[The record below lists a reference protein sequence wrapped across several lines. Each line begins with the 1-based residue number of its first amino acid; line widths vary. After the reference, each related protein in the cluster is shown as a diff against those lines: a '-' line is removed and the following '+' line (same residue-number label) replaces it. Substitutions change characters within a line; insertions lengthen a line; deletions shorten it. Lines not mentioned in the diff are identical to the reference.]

1 MNSKKGFTL
10 IELLAVIVIL
20 AIIALIAVP
29 IVLNIINDS
38 KESSGERSAELYI
51 DAVEQAV
58 ASNLLINA
66 NAKTD
71 GIYTIANK
79 GKTLTKKDV
88 TLTPSYKGKGLT
100 EGKIV
105 IKNGKVTSIL
115 RGKVDNSHIT
125 YIDNKIKLIK
135 NYKES
140 TLLAGDSF
148 NVAIK
153 NFAENTTNYTT
164 SNMEYTHDS
173 SVVQYIS
180 FYSNGTLPEGYTKE
194 KLKDL
199 DSIDVSESQDGSI
212 KAYIERYT
220 ENGND
225 KAKIY
230 VYSENQIMANEDSSY
245 MLGLFHGLKEIDLKQ
260 LDTSK
265 VTNMSHMFHYDT
277 ALTKTDVSNF
287 DTSNVTDMSHMFE
300 HCHPLTSL
308 DISSFDTS
316 NVTDM
321 SYMFSHFLLT
331 SLDISN
337 FDTSNVTDMSNM
349 FGDCYSLTSL
359 DVRNFDTSKVTNMSW
374 MFEYCNSLT
383 SLDVS
388 NFDTSNVTDMNGMFY
403 RCESLTSLDL
413 SSFDTIKVT
422 DMRNMFYYSNKLKTI
437 KVSDKWVIGG
447 NTKTSSMFE
456 NCGTDHVTVY

>member
-1 MNSKKGFTL
+1 MKNKKGFTL

-29 IVLNIINDS
+29 IVLNIINNT

-58 ASNLLINA
+58 ASILLTNT
-66 NAKTD
+66 NAKKD
-71 GIYTIANK
+71 GIYTITNK

-115 RGKVDNSHIT
+115 RGKVDNSQIT

-164 SNMEYTHDS
+164 SNIEYSHDS
-173 SVVQYIS
+173 CVVEYIS

-199 DSIDVSESQDGSI
+199 ESIDVSESQDGSI
-212 KAYIERYT
+212 KVYIERYT
-220 ENGND
+220 ENGNNR
-225 KAKIY
+225 AKIY

-265 VTNMSHMFHYDT
+265 VTNMSHMFNYDT
-277 ALTKTDVSNF
+277 ALTKIDLSNF
-287 DTSNVTDMSHMFE
+287 DTSK
-300 HCHPLTSL
+300 
-308 DISSFDTS
+308 
-316 NVTDM
+316 VTDM

-359 DVRNFDTSKVTNMSW
+359 DVSNFDTSKVTNMSF
-374 MFEYCNSLT
+374 MFRVCS
-383 SLDVS
+383 
-388 NFDTSNVTDMNGMFY
+388 
-403 RCESLTSLDL
+403 SLTSLDL
-413 SSFDTIKVT
+413 SNFDTSKVT
-422 DMRNMFYYSNKLKTI
+422 RMNAMFLDCNKLKTI
-437 KVSDKWVIGG
+437 KVSDKWVIGD
-447 NTKTSSMFE
+447 NTKTVDMFKD
-456 NCGTDHVTVY
+456 CGTDHVTVY